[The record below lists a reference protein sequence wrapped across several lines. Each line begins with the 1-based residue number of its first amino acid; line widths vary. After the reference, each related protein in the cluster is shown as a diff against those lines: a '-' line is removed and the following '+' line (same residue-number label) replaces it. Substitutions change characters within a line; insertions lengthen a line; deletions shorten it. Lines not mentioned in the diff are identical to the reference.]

1 MFDFLIKRK
10 IDSAFKNNKRKHALK
25 NMKSMHNVL
34 IFFSY
39 SDWEIISQIAQDLEQ
54 KGKKVIMWTIY
65 PQKKDADITI
75 FPINVKVIRQDEM
88 SLLKILSSPVID
100 EFKSLPYDTLIDL
113 TTTHSNAFTYLLA
126 QNTSEF
132 CVGIS
137 EPDRKIYDFI
147 ILKKENETLKETYDQ
162 IKFYLNN
169 IC

>member
-1 MFDFLIKRK
+1 MFDFLVKRK

-25 NMKSMHNVL
+25 NMKSMHNIL

-39 SDWEIISQIAQDLEQ
+39 ADWKVISQIAQDLEQ
-54 KGKKVIMWTIY
+54 KGKKVALWTIY
-65 PQKKDADITI
+65 PQKKDVSSTI
-75 FPINVKVIRQDEM
+75 FPINVRVIRQDEI
-88 SLLKILSSPVID
+88 SFLKILSPSVVD

-132 CVGIS
+132 CIGIS

-147 ILKKENETLKETYDQ
+147 IHKKENETLKETYDQ

-169 IC
+169 VR

>member
-10 IDSAFKNNKRKHALK
+10 IDSAFKNNKRRHALK
-25 NMKSMHNVL
+25 NMKSMHNIL

-39 SDWEIISQIAQDLEQ
+39 SDWKAISQIAQDLKQE
-54 KGKKVIMWTIY
+54 GKKVVMWTIY
-65 PQKKDADITI
+65 PRKRDADSTI

-88 SLLKILSSPVID
+88 SLLNILSSSVVD
-100 EFKSLPYDTLIDL
+100 EFKSLSYDTLIDL
-113 TTTHSNAFTYLLA
+113 TTKQSNVFEYLLA

-132 CVGIS
+132 SIGIS
-137 EPDRKIYDFI
+137 EPHQKVYDFI
-147 ILKKENETLKETYDQ
+147 IFKKENETLRETYDQ